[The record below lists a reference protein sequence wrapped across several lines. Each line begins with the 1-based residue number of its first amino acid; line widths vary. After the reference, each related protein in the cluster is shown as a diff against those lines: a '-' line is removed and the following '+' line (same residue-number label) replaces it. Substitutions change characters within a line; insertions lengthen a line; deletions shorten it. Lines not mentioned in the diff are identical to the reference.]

1 VIRFLSGRGRRSG
14 FIGREGIRR
23 RRNHKREGE

>member
-1 VIRFLSGRGRRSG
+1 MQANAPA

-23 RRNHKREGE
+23 GGKARQLQLEFLG